1 MVAFAAIDELREN
14 LRQKADAGLRRVH
27 RTVDSPCAPTV
38 RLAGENLVSFCS
50 NDYLGLA
57 NDPRLVAAL
66 ADGARQW
73 GAGSGASHL
82 VSGHLQPHAT
92 AQAALAEFV
101 EMPAALLY
109 STGYLANLGVV
120 PALVGRGDAIFA
132 DKLNHASL
140 IDAAQLSRAEHLRF
154 PHRDLDA
161 LERLIAGS
169 TAKRKL
175 ILVDAVF
182 SMDGDCSD
190 LGMLLDIARRHDAW
204 LVIDDAHGFGV
215 RGRNG
220 RGSLD
225 AEQIPHDER
234 IVYVG
239 TLGKAA
245 GLSGAFVAAQATVV
259 DWLIQSSRTHIFTTA
274 AIPALSVA
282 IVESVECIRGADER
296 REQLGRLQARLRT
309 GCAGLKWPL
318 LESTTPIQ
326 PVLVGDSRDALRL
339 AEGLRQRGF
348 WVPAIRPP
356 TVPSGTARLRISL
369 SAAHTTE
376 QIDALVAALLDLAQ
390 ATQ

>member
-161 LERLIAGS
+161 LESLIAGS
-169 TAKRKL
+169 AAKRKL

-225 AEQIPHDER
+225 AEQIPRDER

>member
-27 RTVDSPCAPTV
+27 RTVDSPCPPTV

-376 QIDALVAALLDLAQ
+376 QVDALVAALLDLAQ

>member
-1 MVAFAAIDELREN
+1 MACFAALDELREQ
-14 LRQKADAGLRRVH
+14 LRQKGDAGLRRMH
-27 RTVDSPCAPTV
+27 RTVASPCAPTV
-38 RLAGENLVSFCS
+38 RVAGEDLISFCS

-82 VSGHLQPHAT
+82 VSGHLQPHAL
-92 AQAALAEFV
+92 AQDALADFV
-101 EMPAALLY
+101 GLPAALLY

-120 PALVGRGDAIFA
+120 PALVGRGDAVFA
-132 DKLNHASL
+132 DRLNHASL
-140 IDAAQLSRAEHLRF
+140 IDAAQLSRADHLRF

-161 LERLIAGS
+161 LERSIAAS

-190 LGMLLDIARRHDAW
+190 LVALLDIARRHDAW

-225 AEQIPHDER
+225 AERIGSDER

-245 GLSGAFVAAQATVV
+245 GLSGAFVAADETVV

-274 AIPALSVA
+274 AIPALSAA
-282 IVESVECIRGADER
+282 IVESIGCIRAGDDR
-296 REQLGRLQARLRT
+296 RAQLEQLKERLRT

-326 PVLVGDSRDALRL
+326 PLLIGDSHDALRL

-356 TVPSGTARLRISL
+356 TVPAGTARLRISL
-369 SAAHTTE
+369 SATHSLE
-376 QIDALVAALLDLAQ
+376 QVDALVAALHDLAKD
-390 ATQ
+390 AE

>member
-1 MVAFAAIDELREN
+1 MSSFAAIDELREN
-14 LRQKADAGLRRVH
+14 LRRKADEGLRREH

-38 RLAGENLVSFCS
+38 KVAGASLVSFCS

-57 NDPRLVAAL
+57 NDPRLVASL

-82 VSGHLQPHAT
+82 VSGHLQPHEV

-101 EMPAALLY
+101 ERPAALLY

-140 IDAAQLSRAEHLRF
+140 IDGAQLSRAEHLRF
-154 PHRDLDA
+154 PHRDLAA
-161 LERLIAGS
+161 LEGLIAAS

-190 LGMLLDIARRHDAW
+190 LGALLEIARRHDAW
-204 LVIDDAHGFGV
+204 LVVDDAHGFGV

-225 AEQIPHDER
+225 AEGLAHDER

-245 GLSGAFVAAQATVV
+245 GLSGAFVAADEAVV

-282 IVESVECIRGADER
+282 IVKSIECIRSGDDR
-296 REQLGRLQARLRT
+296 RKHLNRLQSRLRA
-309 GCAGLKWPL
+309 GCSGLVWPL

-326 PVLVGDSRDALRL
+326 PLLVGASGDAVRL
-339 AEGLRQRGF
+339 ADGLRQRGF

-356 TVPSGTARLRISL
+356 TVAKGTARLRISL
-369 SAAHTTE
+369 SAAHTVE
-376 QIDALVAALLDLAQ
+376 QVDGLIAALRDLAS
-390 ATQ
+390 ATP

>member
-225 AEQIPHDER
+225 AEQIPRDER

-376 QIDALVAALLDLAQ
+376 QVDALVAALLDLAQ

>member
-140 IDAAQLSRAEHLRF
+140 IDAALLSRAEHLRF

-161 LERLIAGS
+161 LESLIAGS
-169 TAKRKL
+169 AAKRKL

-225 AEQIPHDER
+225 AEQIPRDER